1 MHHLSYPYSPHTQR
15 RDHEVGL
22 LRAGPGRQR
31 HRVPRVRPPCKCLVG
46 CKTGG
51 QISFLF
57 WLAFADALPTQTKN
71 AFSPS
76 SLLFLSL
83 STQGFTNN
91 PKPETLDWYRAAELK
106 HGRVAMLA
114 ALGQIT
120 QHFYTLPDESGVF
133 SAGDRP
139 FEALNKVV
147 AERPLAAIQIGLA
160 IFAVEALGQF
170 NQAKPGQAPGDLG
183 WDPLNLKSDDP
194 EIYEKVQKR
203 ELKNGRLAMVCSC

>member
-1 MHHLSYPYSPHTQR
+1 LLVLLLLLFVLSIYTNDNAS
-15 RDHEVGL
+15 
-22 LRAGPGRQR
+22 
-31 HRVPRVRPPCKCLVG
+31 
-46 CKTGG
+46 
-51 QISFLF
+51 
-57 WLAFADALPTQTKN
+57 ALSHP
-71 AFSPS
+71 SLSSS
-76 SLLFLSL
+76 SL
-83 STQGFTNN
+83 QGFTNN

-120 QHFYTLPDESGVF
+120 QHFWTLPDASGVF
-133 SAGDRP
+133 SAGDKP

-194 EIYEKVQKR
+194 EIYAKVQAR
-203 ELKNGRLAMVCSC
+203 ELKNGRLAMVRFYLGGGGNLLWRAKG

>member
-1 MHHLSYPYSPHTQR
+1 MYASSHPILIPIHTQR

-22 LRAGPGRQR
+22 LRSGPGRQR
-31 HRVPRVRPPCKCLVG
+31 HRVSRVRPPCKY
-46 CKTGG
+46 
-51 QISFLF
+51 FLDLICHRKSKQAKF
-57 WLAFADALPTQTKN
+57 LPTHTN
-71 AFSPS
+71 EDC
-76 SLLFLSL
+76 LLTILPFLYF

-203 ELKNGRLAMVCSC
+203 ELKNGRLAMVRFCLCC

>member
-1 MHHLSYPYSPHTQR
+1 MPAVVRTLSIPKI
-15 RDHEVGL
+15 V
-22 LRAGPGRQR
+22 
-31 HRVPRVRPPCKCLVG
+31 
-46 CKTGG
+46 
-51 QISFLF
+51 
-57 WLAFADALPTQTKN
+57 KN
-71 AFSPS
+71 TVSNVSASY
-76 SLLFLSL
+76 LILI
-83 STQGFTNN
+83 TQGFTNN

-114 ALGQIT
+114 ALGQIV
-120 QHFYTLPDESGVF
+120 QHFYTLPDASGVF

-147 AERPLAAIQIGLA
+147 NERPLAAIQIGLA

-203 ELKNGRLAMVCSC
+203 ELKNGRLAMVGGGWW